1 MEQQKQQKKHGIV
14 RRAASGTAK
23 AWAYSIGLTGLV
35 NTGKRLG
42 GGVGQV
48 VAHARHQ
55 LNDKPENHRRET
67 FEQAVD
73 RLGLDEEHLIKQ
85 AKAFNTR
92 SLSWLASMVMA
103 SAWLA
108 YLALSGTLTPQ
119 AFILWLGLMFMT
131 GAKTITW
138 RFRYSQ
144 ICHQELFSF
153 GSFLRTPGRW

>member
-1 MEQQKQQKKHGIV
+1 MEQQTTKKKPGII

-23 AWAYSIGLTGLV
+23 AWSYSIGLTSFYRTTRRIG
-35 NTGKRLG
+35 GKLSD
-42 GGVGQV
+42 V
-48 VAHARHQ
+48 VAHGRRQ
-55 LNDKPENHRRET
+55 LKDTAANHRRES
-67 FEQAVD
+67 FQDAVQ
-73 RLGLDEEHLIKQ
+73 RLSLDEAHLIKQ

-103 SAWLA
+103 TAWLGW
-108 YLALSGTLTPQ
+108 LALSGTLTLQ
-119 AFILWLGLMFMT
+119 AFILWCGLMFMA

>member
-1 MEQQKQQKKHGIV
+1 MEQQEQQKKPGFV
-14 RRAASGTAK
+14 RRAAGGTAK
-23 AWAYSIGLTGLV
+23 AWAFSLGFTELYRTFKRIGGNLSAA
-35 NTGKRLG
+35 N
-42 GGVGQV
+42 
-48 VAHARHQ
+48 AHVRRQ
-55 LNDKPENHRRET
+55 LNDKPENHRLET

-73 RLGLDEEHLIKQ
+73 RLGLTEEHLIKQ

-108 YLALSGTLTPQ
+108 YLALSGTLTLQ

-131 GAKTITW
+131 GAKSITW

-153 GSFLRTPGRW
+153 GSWLRNPGRW

>member
-1 MEQQKQQKKHGIV
+1 MEQQKQQRKPGFV
-14 RRAASGTAK
+14 RRAAGGTAR
-23 AWAYSIGLTGLV
+23 AWAFSLGFTELYRTFKRIGGNLSAA
-35 NTGKRLG
+35 N
-42 GGVGQV
+42 
-48 VAHARHQ
+48 AHVRRQLKDSPANYRH
-55 LNDKPENHRRET
+55 ET
-67 FEQAVD
+67 FEDAVQ
-73 RLGLDEEHLIKQ
+73 RLSLDEAHLIKQ

-108 YLALSGTLTPQ
+108 YLALSGTLTSL

-153 GSFLRTPGRW
+153 KSFLRNPGRW

>member
-1 MEQQKQQKKHGIV
+1 MEQPQKKKHGIV

-73 RLGLDEEHLIKQ
+73 RLGLDEAHLIRRGRIFKHY
-85 AKAFNTR
+85 ATWCFVAT
-92 SLSWLASMVMA
+92 MVA
-103 SAWLA
+103 TAWLA
-108 YLALSGTLTPQ
+108 YVPFTDHPFSAFLLTVGVIFVAGSQ
-119 AFILWLGLMFMT
+119 WLKWHF
-131 GAKTITW
+131 
-138 RFRYSQ
+138 RFCQ
-144 ICHQELFSF
+144 IRDQELYGFMPW
-153 GSFLRTPGRW
+153 LRKGRW